1 MARDHVRMQLAIWD
15 NDDFKAL
22 DGASQNAYWT
32 LCTQKRLSYAGV
44 LDYFPSRVAT
54 LSSDGTEAKVRAAVR
69 RLEKTRFVV
78 VDKKTHELLIRTYIK
93 HDRVLER
100 TNMGKACARAFGLI
114 VSPTIRDTILTELG
128 RLMAQEPNLAG
139 WIGFKEESPTAF
151 AIACEM
157 ASTMPLPMASGGE

>member
-54 LSSDGTEAKVRAAVR
+54 LSSDGTEPKVRAAVR

-78 VDKKTHELLIRTYIK
+78 LDKQTHELLIRTYIK

-100 TNMGKACARAFGLI
+100 SNMGKACARALGLV
-114 VSPTIRDTILTELG
+114 VSPLIRDAILTELG
-128 RLMAQEPNLAG
+128 NLMSQQPNLAG
-139 WIGFKEESPTAF
+139 WIGFKEQSPEAF

-157 ASTMPLPMASGGE
+157 ASTMPFAMPSEGV

>member
-22 DGASQNAYWT
+22 DGASQNTYWT

-54 LSSDGTEAKVRAAVR
+54 LASDGTEAKVRAAVR

-78 VDKKTHELLIRTYIK
+78 TDRQTHELAIRTYIK

-100 TNMGKACARAFGLI
+100 VNMGKACARAFGLV
-114 VSPTIRDTILTELG
+114 VSPVIRDAILVELG
-128 RLMAQEPNLAG
+128 RLLASQPNLAG
-139 WIGFKEESPTAF
+139 WIGFKEEDPMAYG
-151 AIACEM
+151 IACDM
-157 ASTMPLPMASGGE
+157 ASTMPLPMESGGV

>member
-157 ASTMPLPMASGGE
+157 ASTMPLLMASGGE